1 LSRALEKADTLPAIG
16 DVFAILPPSGGGEQV
31 QLMAHGRQVRGRDLW
46 VWYQPTDTELLLV
59 ALTRTL

>member
-1 LSRALEKADTLPAIG
+1 LSRALEKADTLPAVG
-16 DVFAILPPSGGGEQV
+16 DVFAILPPSAGEHV
-31 QLMAHGRQVRGRDLW
+31 QLMAHGRQEPGRDLW

>member
-1 LSRALEKADTLPAIG
+1 LTHALEKAEALPAVG
-16 DVFAILPPSGGGEQV
+16 DVFAILPPSAGEQV

-46 VWYQPTDTELLLV
+46 VWYRSTDTELLLV